1 MMQTESTNVTNES
14 KHTSKAALSFLHST
28 GETPYNYAF
37 PPPSG
42 TPWENYEAIQR
53 EVVIFDARYHDHKI
67 SIDVEGYVL
76 QDAPSSVRNF
86 TDQDEIISRYYTEVA
101 ELARLTTGATKAYV
115 FDHLVRKRDASREL
129 DFGRAAKGTPVS
141 ANGRVHNDYTEQS
154 GRKRM
159 DMVFERLGQAPSNS
173 RFAIVN
179 VWRSIK
185 APVLDT
191 PLAVC
196 DARSVDVADL
206 IEAEV
211 RYTQRIGEIYLA
223 KYATRQRW
231 AYFSAM
237 DRHEALVFKQYD
249 SQIDNVA
256 RFTPHAAF
264 LHPQAPIDGPPR
276 ESIEAR
282 CLVVFE

>member
-1 MMQTESTNVTNES
+1 MQTRSTAITKEG
-14 KHTSKAALSFLHST
+14 KHAIKAALSFLHRAD
-28 GETPYNYAF
+28 EPPYNYAF
-37 PPPSG
+37 PPPTG
-42 TPWENYEAIQR
+42 TPWENYEAQQQ
-53 EVVIFDARYHDHKI
+53 EVLLFDAHHADHPT

-76 QDAPSSVRNF
+76 QNAPSSVGNF
-86 TDQDEIISRYYTEVA
+86 ADQDEIISRYYAEVA
-101 ELARLTTGATKAYV
+101 ELACVTTGATKAYV
-115 FDHLVRKRDASREL
+115 FDHLVRKRDVGREL
-129 DFGRAAKGTPVS
+129 DFGRAAKGAPVS
-141 ANGRVHNDYTEQS
+141 ANGRVHNDYTEHS
-154 GRKRM
+154 GRKRLH
-159 DMVFERLGQAPSNS
+159 MVFERLGKAAPDS

-196 DARSVDVADL
+196 DARSIDVADL

-211 RYTQRIGEIYLA
+211 RYPQRIGEIYLA
-223 KYATRQRW
+223 KHSTRQRW
-231 AYFSAM
+231 SYFSAM
-237 DRHEALVFKQYD
+237 DKHEALIFKQYD
-249 SQIDNVA
+249 SQTNGVA

-264 LHPQAPIDGPPR
+264 LHPQAPVDAPPR